1 MSSAGYFSRSGSA
14 KVSVGLS
21 AKLNCSAARA
31 ARRGKSSAKPMGRC
45 MSGVPS
51 CALIAPSS
59 NSTIECTTDCGW
71 ISTEIRSAGIPKS
84 QRASITSNP
93 LLTSVAESIVILAP
107 MRHCGCRRAC
117 STVTSAS
124 RSRGTSRSAPPEQ
137 VTISRRAGD
146 ASPTRHWK
154 MAECSESIGRIGTR
168 RSAASRMT

>member
-1 MSSAGYFSRSGSA
+1 
-14 KVSVGLS
+14 
-21 AKLNCSAARA
+21 
-31 ARRGKSSAKPMGRC
+31 MGRC

-107 MRHCGCRRAC
+107 MSPLRVSQGLFDSHFGEPLARYVAQCTARTGDDQPPRGRRFAHQALEDGRMFG
-117 STVTSAS
+117 VDRQDRGPSA
-124 RSRGTSRSAPPEQ
+124 
-137 VTISRRAGD
+137 
-146 ASPTRHWK
+146 
-154 MAECSESIGRIGTR
+154 
-168 RSAASRMT
+168 SAASRMT